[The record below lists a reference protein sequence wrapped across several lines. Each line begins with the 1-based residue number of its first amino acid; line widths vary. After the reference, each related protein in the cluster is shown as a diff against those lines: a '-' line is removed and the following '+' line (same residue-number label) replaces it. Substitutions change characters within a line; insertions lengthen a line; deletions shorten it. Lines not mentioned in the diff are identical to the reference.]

1 MTFGLVYIKYAILAQ
16 LIVVALFRIGIFIT
30 PSVNMAEQAGA
41 LAEEEQKPRPVKLE
55 YEQVNGM
62 RHAVETLDEGK
73 VGQVAKSKL
82 QVMCASIC
90 RDLGVSYSAEDL
102 TSFRDETTSL
112 SCRDFVEYLQ
122 EELLP
127 KGKF

>member
-1 MTFGLVYIKYAILAQ
+1 
-16 LIVVALFRIGIFIT
+16 
-30 PSVNMAEQAGA
+30 MAEQAGA

-55 YEQVNGM
+55 YEQVNGI

-127 KGKF
+127 KGKCFASSNDLERIEYHSINSFTSNGSDNGGCKR